1 MVAIFFMFYFATQSS
16 FYVVLN
22 YLKKIIDIKR
32 NKVLLEFKNKK
43 MKKQKYLFLGITFL
57 LSFGLALFVA
67 MSVFPN
73 NPFSKTK
80 TGKTENTAET
90 KLKDGDIIF
99 QTSQSPQCEAVRIA
113 TNSKFSHCGIIYNI
127 DGKWFVFEAVQPV
140 KLTPFD
146 EWIQHGK
153 DNKYVVKRLKN
164 ADQVLTPI
172 VLQKMQNYSQQFDG
186 KQYDSYFEW
195 TDTRIYCSELV
206 WKIYKNAAGIE
217 LSKLRELKDFNLTDT
232 RVQKILKERYGNNI
246 PLEEKVVAP
255 VDLADS
261 ELLKTIIDNY

>member
-1 MVAIFFMFYFATQSS
+1 
-16 FYVVLN
+16 
-22 YLKKIIDIKR
+22 
-32 NKVLLEFKNKK
+32 

-80 TGKTENTAET
+80 KEKTENVAET

-172 VLQKMQNYSQQFDG
+172 VVQKMQNYSQQFDG
-186 KQYDSYFEW
+186 KQYDAYFEW
-195 TDTRIYCSELV
+195 TDTKIYCSELV

-217 LSKLRELKDFNLTDT
+217 LSKLRELKDFNLTDA

-246 PLEEKVVAP
+246 PLEEKVIAP

-261 ELLKTIIDNY
+261 DLLKTIIDNY

>member
-1 MVAIFFMFYFATQSS
+1 
-16 FYVVLN
+16 
-22 YLKKIIDIKR
+22 
-32 NKVLLEFKNKK
+32 
-43 MKKQKYLFLGITFL
+43 MKKQKYTFL
-57 LSFGLALFVA
+57 FVTFVLSFACALFVA
-67 MSVFPN
+67 MKVFPN

-80 TGKTENTAET
+80 SKFENNELS
-90 KLKDGDIIF
+90 KIKDGDIIF

-127 DGKWFVFEAVQPV
+127 NGKWFVFEAVQPV

-164 ADQVLTPI
+164 ADKVLTPAVI
-172 VLQKMQNYSQQFDG
+172 QKMQEYSQQFDG
-186 KQYDSYFEW
+186 KKYDAYFEW

-217 LSKLRELKDFNLTDT
+217 LSKLRELKDFNLEDS
-232 RVQKILKERYGNNI
+232 RVQKILKERYGNDI
-246 PLEEKVVAP
+246 PLDEKVVAP
-255 VDLADS
+255 SDLADS
-261 ELLKTIIDNY
+261 DLLITVIDNY

>member
-1 MVAIFFMFYFATQSS
+1 
-16 FYVVLN
+16 
-22 YLKKIIDIKR
+22 
-32 NKVLLEFKNKK
+32 
-43 MKKQKYLFLGITFL
+43 MKKQKYIFLTITFV

-67 MSVFPN
+67 MKVFPN

-80 TGKTENTAET
+80 VETEKAIPNKIES
-90 KLKDGDIIF
+90 GDIIF
-99 QTSQSPQCEAVRIA
+99 QTSQSAQCEAVRIA

-127 DGKWFVFEAVQPV
+127 NGKWFVYEAVQPV

-164 ADQVLTPI
+164 AKTVLTPE
-172 VLQKMQNYSQQFDG
+172 VLQKMENYSQQFDG
-186 KQYDSYFEW
+186 KEYDAYFEW
-195 TDTRIYCSELV
+195 TDDRIYCSELV

-217 LSKLRELKDFNLTDT
+217 LSKLRELKEFNLDDA
-232 RVQKILKERYGNNI
+232 RVKKVLKERYGNNI

-255 VDLADS
+255 SDLSDS
-261 ELLKTIIDNY
+261 DLLITIIDNY